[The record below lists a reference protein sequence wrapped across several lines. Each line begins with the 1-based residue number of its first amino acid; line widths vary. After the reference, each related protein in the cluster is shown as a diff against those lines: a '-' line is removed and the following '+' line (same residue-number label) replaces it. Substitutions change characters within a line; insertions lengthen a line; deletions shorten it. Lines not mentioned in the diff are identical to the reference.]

1 MQTLEKE
8 LGDIKLLLQLNK
20 PLLNVEEVCL
30 LLGISRNYLYRLTST
45 GKIKFYR
52 PFGKLMYFDRE
63 ELVQSLKQN
72 PIKPRSEIMDKAT
85 NYLFTSKSKKQ

>member
-1 MQTLEKE
+1 MEIEKE
-8 LGDIKLLLQLNK
+8 LEEIKLLLQLNK

-30 LLGISRNYLYRLTST
+30 LLGISRNYLYRLTSA

-52 PFGKLMYFDRE
+52 PFGKLIFFDKV
-63 ELVQSLKQN
+63 ELIHSLKQN
-72 PIKPRSEIMDKAT
+72 AIKSNSEIMDKAT